1 MKRFGLI
8 GKRLTHSYSK
18 DFFNNIFSKCNLKKH
33 EYNNYEITNLKLIK
47 KLIET
52 NNLYGLNV
60 TIPFKQDI
68 IKYLNEIDE
77 IAKEVGSVNTLKIQ
91 KDQIK
96 GYNTDIIGFEKSILP
111 LIGKRRSAL
120 ILGDGGSSKG
130 VQFVLKKNNIRFSVV
145 SRRGIKNYSNLKISD
160 ITNNLIIINTTPLG
174 MSPDYSSSPKIP
186 YEYLNKDHL
195 VYDLIYNPK
204 ETLFLK
210 KARKQNCVI
219 KNGLEMLHLQ
229 AKESWKI
236 WNI

>member
-8 GKRLTHSYSK
+8 GKKLTHSYSK
-18 DFFNNIFSKCNLKKH
+18 DFFNKTFSQCNLKKH
-33 EYNNYEITNLKLIK
+33 EYNNYEISHLRLIK

-77 IAKEVGSVNTLKIQ
+77 IAKKVGSVNTLKIQ

-96 GYNTDIIGFEKSILP
+96 GYNTDIIGFEKSLLP
-111 LIGKRRSAL
+111 LVGKRRSAL
-120 ILGDGGSSKG
+120 ILGNGGSSQG
-130 VQFVLKKNNIRFSVV
+130 VQFVLKKNNIRFSIV
-145 SRRGIKNYSNLKISD
+145 SRRGVKNYNNLKKSD
-160 ITNNLIIINTTPLG
+160 ITNNLIVINTTPLG
-174 MSPDYSSSPKIP
+174 MSPDYSSLPRIP
-186 YEYLNKDHL
+186 YEYLNNNHL